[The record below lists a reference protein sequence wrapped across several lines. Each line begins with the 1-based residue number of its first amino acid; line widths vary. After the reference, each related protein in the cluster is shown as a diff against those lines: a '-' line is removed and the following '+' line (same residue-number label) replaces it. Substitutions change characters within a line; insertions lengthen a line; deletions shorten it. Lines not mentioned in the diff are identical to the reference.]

1 MFAFIH
7 DCVSTRSRCSTLRR
21 PGSPGH
27 VFVRNGATALHVAA
41 EEDHVEIVQ
50 LLLEHGAVVD
60 ERKEYD
66 FAAQIQARGV
76 LTVLCQ

>member
-1 MFAFIH
+1 
-7 DCVSTRSRCSTLRR
+7 
-21 PGSPGH
+21 